1 MQDIQKMTL
10 LDHQPPAQ
18 PEFADREA
26 WKQHLRKWGVYAA
39 AAGAA
44 LATTTRAD
52 ADIIYSGVLDITVTP
67 PASSSL
73 FVRKVSAKS
82 ISINHHRLAARAA
95 DTLHNLPGSS
105 FRLLSANLRGVGLGF
120 GASFFT
126 TSTYGNR
133 IAKNALIYNLG
144 QAIHPAATNAYA
156 FLAFSESGIP
166 PRRFGPISAPG
177 SGFVGFQT
185 SGGDLGWVDVKL
197 TAGPGPIAPAG
208 QDFLDQLEIISYA
221 YNDVP
226 GAPINAGQTPDV
238 PEPGSLA
245 LGLLAIGASGLIAW
259 RKRRAESQPQ

>member
-1 MQDIQKMTL
+1 MQDIQRMTL

-26 WKQHLRKWGVYAA
+26 WKQHLRKWGAYAA

-67 PASSSL
+67 PASQL
-73 FVRKVSAKS
+73 FVKKVSTKS

-120 GASFFT
+120 GASFST
-126 TSTYGNR
+126 TASYGARNF
-133 IAKNALIYNLG
+133 KNALIYNVG
-144 QAIHPAATNAYA
+144 QAIHPAATNVYA
-156 FLAFSESGIP
+156 FLAGSESAATF
-166 PRRFGPISAPG
+166 PRRYGPIYAPG

-197 TAGPGPIAPAG
+197 TVGPGPIAPAS

-221 YNDVP
+221 YNGVP
-226 GAPINAGQTPDV
+226 GAPINAGQTSNV

-259 RKRRAESQPQ
+259 RKCRAERQPQ